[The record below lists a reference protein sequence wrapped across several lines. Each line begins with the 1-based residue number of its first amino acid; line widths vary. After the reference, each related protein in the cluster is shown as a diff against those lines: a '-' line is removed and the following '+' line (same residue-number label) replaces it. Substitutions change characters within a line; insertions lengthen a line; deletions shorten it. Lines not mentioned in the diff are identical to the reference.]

1 MAQDLSFL
9 ESVEGNAK
17 GFEQP
22 KTTGIKLLT
31 IVRGE
36 DDVLDPNNENY
47 IEGAERGGF
56 IIKSSN
62 MAIPTP
68 VSVIPMEFKQLYAE
82 YSKDKTG
89 MGAFTR
95 YVSLEE
101 GKQIAVDPYKFGQKE
116 TKEGNVLQDSYNF
129 IVSLVDYDRML
140 AMLSFQSSRIPD
152 GEAWFRSMN
161 SQIYN
166 GNKIA
171 PWNLVYSI
179 TTKMTGNT
187 KGKWYL
193 IKPTFDRFVSLEEH
207 KQVTDIRSSIGESM
221 LMIEDNTEY

>member
-1 MAQDLSFL
+1 MSDLSFL

-17 GFEQP
+17 GFQQP
-22 KTTGIKLLT
+22 ETTGVKMLT

-47 IEGAERGGF
+47 IEGAVRGGF

-68 VSVIPMEFKQLYAE
+68 VSVIPMEFKQFYAE
-82 YSKDKTG
+82 YKPG
-89 MGAFTR
+89 MGEFIR
-95 YVSLEE
+95 YVGLAE
-101 GKQIAVDPYKFGQKE
+101 GKSIAVDPYKWGQKE
-116 TKEGNVLQDSYNF
+116 TKEGNVLQEAYNF
-129 IVSLVDYDRML
+129 IVSLIDYDSTL

-152 GEAWFRSMN
+152 GEAWFRAMN
-161 SQIYN
+161 NQVYN

-171 PWNLVYSI
+171 PWNQVYNI
-179 TTKMTGNT
+179 TTKLTGNT

-193 IKPTFDRFVSLEEH
+193 IKPAFDRFVNLEEH
-207 KQVTDIRSSIGESM
+207 KAITDMRTSLGDSM